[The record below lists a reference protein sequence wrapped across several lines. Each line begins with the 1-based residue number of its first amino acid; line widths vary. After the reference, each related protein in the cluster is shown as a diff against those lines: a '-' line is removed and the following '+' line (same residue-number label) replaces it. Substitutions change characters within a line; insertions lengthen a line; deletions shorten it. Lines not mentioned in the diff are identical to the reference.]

1 MNMIRQ
7 KNSQIAGPNIFKL
20 FVLSKLY
27 YIFYEQ
33 VHFLL

>member
-1 MNMIRQ
+1 MNMIWQ
-7 KNSQIAGPNIFKL
+7 KNSQIADPNIFKL
-20 FVLSKLY
+20 FVLSKLF